1 MNISK
6 EKTVASVEP
15 RSSKHRNTNE
25 ILINHVFSVS
35 SIVRKL
41 NENEENHEIQKS
53 IWRYYSN
60 ENGDF
65 HEMNEAWT

>member
-1 MNISK
+1 ML
-6 EKTVASVEP
+6 
-15 RSSKHRNTNE
+15 RSSQGAQNSGNTNE
-25 ILINHVFSVS
+25 ILINHVFFVF

-41 NENEENHEIQKS
+41 NKSEENHEIQKS

>member
-1 MNISK
+1 MLRWSQGAQNS
-6 EKTVASVEP
+6 
-15 RSSKHRNTNE
+15 RNTFE

-41 NENEENHEIQKS
+41 NEHEDNHEIQKS
-53 IWRYYSN
+53 IWRYYSD

>member
-1 MNISK
+1 MLRWSQGAQNSG
-6 EKTVASVEP
+6 
-15 RSSKHRNTNE
+15 NTNE
-25 ILINHVFSVS
+25 ILINHVFFVF

-65 HEMNEAWT
+65 HEMNEART

>member
-1 MNISK
+1 MLRWTPGAQNNG
-6 EKTVASVEP
+6 
-15 RSSKHRNTNE
+15 NTIE
-25 ILINHVFSVS
+25 ILINHVFFVS

-41 NENEENHEIQKS
+41 NENDENHQIVKS

-65 HEMNEAWT
+65 HEIDEART

>member
-1 MNISK
+1 MLRWSQGAQNNG
-6 EKTVASVEP
+6 
-15 RSSKHRNTNE
+15 NTNE

-35 SIVRKL
+35 SIIWKL
-41 NENEENHEIQKS
+41 NENAGNHEIQKC

-65 HEMNEAWT
+65 HEMNKART

>member
-1 MNISK
+1 MLRWSQGAQNSG
-6 EKTVASVEP
+6 
-15 RSSKHRNTNE
+15 NTNE

-41 NENEENHEIQKS
+41 NEHEENHEIQKS
-53 IWRYYSN
+53 IWRYYIN

-65 HEMNEAWT
+65 HAINQVRT

>member
-1 MNISK
+1 MLRWIPGAQNSG
-6 EKTVASVEP
+6 
-15 RSSKHRNTNE
+15 NTNE

-35 SIVRKL
+35 SIVWKL